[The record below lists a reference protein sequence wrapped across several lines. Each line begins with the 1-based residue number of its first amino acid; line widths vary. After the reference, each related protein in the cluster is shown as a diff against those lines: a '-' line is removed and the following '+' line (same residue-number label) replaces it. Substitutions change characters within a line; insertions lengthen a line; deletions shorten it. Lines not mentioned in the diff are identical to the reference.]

1 MIRRKQYSEE
11 FKRKLVLELEAG
23 IATVAEVSKREGI
36 CTTVLYKWQKQA
48 AGQLEVSPNEG
59 EVLELRKKI
68 RDLEETVSEQA
79 LQIHILKKTEK
90 IMAELKKQ
98 ERLSG
103 AISPRT
109 SESKK
114 VVKR

>member
-23 IATVAEVSKREGI
+23 IATVAEISKREGI

-48 AGQLEVSPNEG
+48 GAIEVSPDEG
-59 EVLELRKKI
+59 EVLVLRRQI

-79 LQIHILKKTEK
+79 LQIHILKKTQK

-114 VVKR
+114 ALKP